1 LSPPARI
8 DLPALA
14 AAFGRAVHD
23 AGIPASP
30 EHSARFARA
39 LALAPPHDRRRLY
52 WAARTVFVRA
62 HEQLPAFDR
71 VFAAIFD
78 GLADPADSRGEQNAP
93 PLRAPRSAPRPPGRQ
108 DDAEALPAGG
118 LAPPGAE
125 LREPR
130 GLEPDQ
136 DAGRTLALTAASS
149 EERLATRDF
158 SELDADEL
166 RALRGLMTELAL
178 APPKRRSR
186 RLRRDPHGSRLDVR
200 ATVRA
205 SCRTGGDPA
214 RRVLRRRVER
224 PRRLVLLC
232 DISGSMEPYA
242 RAFLQLLHA
251 AVGGAH
257 AEAFVF
263 ATRLTRLTRA
273 LRGNEPDRAI
283 ERAAATARDWSS
295 GTRLGESLARFNDE
309 YGRRGMARGA
319 IVVIISDGWE
329 RGDPALVARE
339 MQRLRRLAHR
349 IVWVNPRKAS
359 RRYEP
364 LAGGMAA
371 ALPFCDAFLSGHNLS
386 SLSAVAGA
394 IAGGRRGD
402 DRGIDLRGGPR

>member
-1 LSPPARI
+1 VSLERI

-23 AGIPASP
+23 AGIPSSP
-30 EHSARFARA
+30 ERSERFARA
-39 LALAPPHDRRRLY
+39 LALAPPHDRGRLY
-52 WAARTVFVRA
+52 WAARTVFVSA
-62 HEQLPAFDR
+62 HEQVPTFDW

-78 GLADPADSRGEQNAP
+78 GLSDPADSRGDENAP
-93 PLRAPRSAPRPPGRQ
+93 PLRAPRPSPRPPGRGE
-108 DDAEALPAGG
+108 DDGAVPAGG
-118 LAPPGAE
+118 LAPRGAE
-125 LREPR
+125 IREPR
-130 GLEPDQ
+130 GFEPAPQ
-136 DAGRTLALTAASS
+136 EARTLALTAASN

-158 SELDADEL
+158 SELDPDEL
-166 RALRGLMTELAL
+166 RALRGLMAQLAL
-178 APPKRRSR
+178 APPRRRSR

-214 RRVLRRRVER
+214 RRVLRRRVQR

-251 AVGGAH
+251 AVGGAR

-263 ATRLTRLTRA
+263 ATRLTRMTRA
-273 LRGNEPDRAI
+273 LRGHEPDRAI
-283 ERAAATARDWSS
+283 ERAAVTARDWSS

-309 YGRRGMARGA
+309 HGRRGMARGA

-339 MQRLRRLAHR
+339 MARLRRLAHR

-359 RRYEP
+359 ARYEP

-386 SLSAVAGA
+386 SLSAVADA

-402 DRGIDLRGGPR
+402 DRGIDLRGGTR